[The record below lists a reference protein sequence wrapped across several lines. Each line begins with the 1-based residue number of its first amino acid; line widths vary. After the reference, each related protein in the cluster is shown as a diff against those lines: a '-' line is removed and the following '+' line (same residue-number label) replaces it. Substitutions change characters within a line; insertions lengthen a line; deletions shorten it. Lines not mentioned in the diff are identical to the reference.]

1 MLNRLGRGATA
12 YVGQVAKFSSNTRL
26 FLLAS
31 MLSGLAQGVFTVIF
45 NLYIL
50 SLGIGPE
57 VLGRILSAGPF
68 AQAIGSI
75 PAGFVAE
82 IVGYKKAFAV
92 IYGAT
97 GLSQLAQVTTS
108 SAVLIFAA
116 AFMGG
121 LAFSGDF
128 VVRLPFLAANTTPS
142 ERTQVYSMSS
152 IIFSI
157 SMSLGALLAGYGP
170 NLLLAVVRDLTVAYR
185 YTLYGAGF
193 LTLCSLLPIFYVRA
207 QAPAARQK
215 ISLHP
220 YLWGMDRFTVQQAIV
235 SLFVGLAMGL
245 VSPFLNIYFVYHLKT
260 TREFFGNVTAL
271 SLLPVVLAIALGP
284 VIASRLGKVRTV
296 TVLRLLIPA
305 SVVAMAITTQPLVG
319 TAAYWVYR
327 ALFSMSQPISFAF
340 AMEAA
345 ERKAVV
351 AAAAWLNVTFWLGS
365 AIAAPVTGVYLARS
379 NYATPFYMAAVA
391 ALLAA
396 ACNQCFFGSK
406 EKRLLARKT
415 SEPT

>member
-1 MLNRLGRGATA
+1 MLNRLWRGATA
-12 YVGQVAKFSSNTRL
+12 YASQVGRFSSNIRL
-26 FLLAS
+26 VFLAS
-31 MLSGLAQGVFTVIF
+31 MLSGLAQGMFTVIF

-50 SLGIGPE
+50 SLGIGPD

-68 AQAIGSI
+68 AQAVGSI

-108 SAVLIFAA
+108 STLLIFAA

-121 LAFSGDF
+121 LAFAGDF
-128 VVRLPFLAANTTPS
+128 VVRLPFLAANTPPS
-142 ERTQVYSMSS
+142 ERTQVYSLSS
-152 IIFSI
+152 IIFSL
-157 SMSLGALLAGYGP
+157 SVSLGALLAGYGP
-170 NLLLAVVRDLTVAYR
+170 NLLLALVPNLTEAYR
-185 YTLYGAGF
+185 YTLCGAGI
-193 LTLCSLLPIFYVRA
+193 LTLASLVPIYYVKA
-207 QAPAARQK
+207 QSMRARQR

-220 YLWGMDRFTVQQAIV
+220 YLWGIDRFTAQQAIV
-235 SLFVGLAMGL
+235 SLFVGLGMGL
-245 VSPFLNIYFVYHLKT
+245 VAPFLNIYFVYRLQT

-284 VIASRLGKVRTV
+284 VIAARLGKVRTV

-351 AAAAWLNVTFWLGS
+351 ATAAWLNVTFWLGS

-396 ACNQCFFGSK
+396 VCNQCFFGSK
-406 EKRLLARKT
+406 EKRLLARKA